1 MGKKN
6 SKSEWTFN
14 IDINPS
20 VSLKKKKSSFM
31 FRRWIKTLWIW
42 NDI

>member
-20 VSLKKKKSSFM
+20 VSLKKKIFIYVS
-31 FRRWIKTLWIW
+31 TL
-42 NDI
+42 N